1 MKCGSRG
8 QSKSNGQFARHG
20 IVISNWCDRGRA
32 QEIADF
38 FARKH
43 PNAIFIAQW
52 RADLT
57 IKDKPCPNG
66 IRIVDAAEIAGN
78 IPFIAHLMSLPN
90 RHFLDDE
97 PTVSCTASLDELHA

>member
-1 MKCGSRG
+1 VAHGASRNQTDNSPG
-8 QSKSNGQFARHG
+8 AASSSTIGA
-20 IVISNWCDRGRA
+20 IMDA

-52 RADLT
+52 RAGLT

-78 IPFIAHLMSLPN
+78 IPFIAHLM
-90 RHFLDDE
+90 
-97 PTVSCTASLDELHA
+97 